1 MAKGYAKKSPSRRR
15 DRAASS
21 ESLQALEK
29 RVVAIAEQLGR
40 IAATAQANAEHWTI
54 RPGFYSELSQIRK
67 RASRLLKRLG
77 TEGLSTN
84 GNRQR
89 ARERSRQK
97 VAAPGKKHRKA
108 PKAVHG
114 VKHSDE
120 VITKA
125 LTTQRRRS
133 SRPREG

>member
-1 MAKGYAKKSPSRRR
+1 MAKGYANKSSTKS
-15 DRAASS
+15 DRTASS
-21 ESLQALEK
+21 ASLQALEK
-29 RVVAIAEQLGR
+29 RVVDIAAQLDR
-40 IAATAQANAEHWTI
+40 IAATAQKNAEHWGI
-54 RPGFYSELSQIRK
+54 RPGLYSELSQIRK
-67 RASRLLKRLG
+67 RAFRLLKRIGAEELN
-77 TEGLSTN
+77 TN

-89 ARERSRQK
+89 TRERSRQK

-108 PKAVHG
+108 PEVVHG

-125 LTTQRRRS
+125 LTTKRRRS

>member
-1 MAKGYAKKSPSRRR
+1 MAKGYTRKSPSKKR
-15 DRAASS
+15 DRNASS

-40 IAATAQANAEHWTI
+40 IAGTAQVNAEQWAI
-54 RPGFYSELSQIRK
+54 RPEFYSELSSIRK

-77 TEGLSTN
+77 MKELSTN

-89 ARERSRQK
+89 TRERSRQK

-108 PKAVHG
+108 PETVHG
-114 VKHSDE
+114 IKHSDE
-120 VITKA
+120 AITKA
-125 LTTQRRRS
+125 LTTERRRS
-133 SRPREG
+133 GRPREG

>member
-1 MAKGYAKKSPSRRR
+1 MAKGYAKKSPSTKS
-15 DRAASS
+15 DRTASS
-21 ESLQALEK
+21 ESLEALEK
-29 RVVAIAEQLGR
+29 RVIAIAEQLGR
-40 IAATAQANAEHWTI
+40 IAATAQTNAEQWAI

-77 TEGLSTN
+77 TKEFSTN

-89 ARERSRQK
+89 AREQSRQK
-97 VAAPGKKHRKA
+97 VAAPGKKHRK
-108 PKAVHG
+108 PPEAVHG

-125 LTTQRRRS
+125 LTTRRRRRS
-133 SRPREG
+133 WPREG

>member
-1 MAKGYAKKSPSRRR
+1 MAKGYANKSSRKRER
-15 DRAASS
+15 TASS

-29 RVVAIAEQLGR
+29 RVIGIAEQLGR
-40 IAATAQANAEHWTI
+40 IAATAQNNAEKWAVG
-54 RPGFYSELSQIRK
+54 PGFYSELSRIRK
-67 RASRLLKRLG
+67 RAARLLKRLG
-77 TEGLSTN
+77 TKELSTN

-89 ARERSRQK
+89 AREQSRQM

-108 PKAVHG
+108 PEAVHG

-125 LTTQRRRS
+125 QMSRRQRS

>member
-1 MAKGYAKKSPSRRR
+1 MAKGYARKSSSKK
-15 DRAASS
+15 RARNASS

-40 IAATAQANAEHWTI
+40 IAGTAQNSAEHWAL
-54 RPGFYSELSQIRK
+54 RPGFNSELSRIRK

-77 TEGLSTN
+77 MKELSTN

-89 ARERSRQK
+89 AREESRQK

-108 PKAVHG
+108 PDAAHG
-114 VKHSDE
+114 IKHSDE

-125 LTTQRRRS
+125 LATRRRRS
-133 SRPREG
+133 GRPREG

>member
-1 MAKGYAKKSPSRRR
+1 MSKGYANKSPSKNSH
-15 DRAASS
+15 RAASS

-29 RVVAIAEQLGR
+29 RVVAIAEQLGQ
-40 IAATAQANAEHWTI
+40 IAATAQANAEHWAI
-54 RPGFYSELSQIRK
+54 RPGFYSELSRIRK
-67 RASRLLKRLG
+67 RASRLLKQLG
-77 TEGLSTN
+77 TKELSTN

-97 VAAPGKKHRKA
+97 VAAPGKKHRQA
-108 PKAVHG
+108 PEAVHG

-120 VITKA
+120 AITKA
-125 LTTQRRRS
+125 LTTRRRRS